1 MKKFLFAVAISAFAF
16 TTKAQ
21 TTVNINDKD
30 IASYVGKE
38 VTICDSVYSARAM
51 DNLSLMNIGGKF
63 PKEVMTIVVFK
74 ADRDKFEEEPV
85 NLFEHKR
92 VCVTGTLTVYKDKL
106 QIVVTDP
113 KQFKK

>member
-1 MKKFLFAVAISAFAF
+1 MKKIFFAVALIFAAF
-16 TTKAQ
+16 TVKAQ
-21 TTVNINDKD
+21 TVININDKD

-38 VTICDSVYSARAM
+38 VTVCDSVYSARAM
-51 DNLSLMNIGGKF
+51 DNLSLMNVGGKF

-74 ADRDKFEEEPV
+74 GDRDKFEEEPV

-92 VCVTGTLTVYKDKL
+92 ICVTGKLTMYKDKL

-113 KQFKK
+113 KQVK

>member
-1 MKKFLFAVAISAFAF
+1 MKRFFFAVAISAFAV
-16 TTKAQ
+16 TSKAQ
-21 TTVNINDKD
+21 IAVSINDKD

-63 PKEVMTIVVFK
+63 PKEIMTIVEFK
-74 ADRDKFEEEPV
+74 ANRDKFEEEPV
-85 NLFEHKR
+85 NLYEHKR
-92 VCVTGTLTVYKDKL
+92 ICVTGTLTIYKEKL